1 MASLRRRSR
10 GEAGL
15 TLIELVVSTA
25 ILGFIL
31 AAVTAAITVVLISA
45 SPTQGRTAA
54 SHDKQLIDAY
64 FGTDVQNS
72 TSVSTT
78 KPACASPSTA
88 TVNSSVV
95 ALTWQD
101 STGGA
106 ATTDNYAWYY
116 VARPKATGGGADLT
130 RVAQLRRAYCVVP
143 VGGGATTVY
152 RDVVVSYTVGASG
165 PVLTCAPVA
174 ACPGAPRRVAL
185 TVSLGL
191 TDPTAL
197 RVQADRRLTS

>member
-1 MASLRRRSR
+1 MKR
-10 GEAGL
+10 GRLGDVGL
-15 TLIELVVSTA
+15 TLIELIVSTG

-72 TSVSTT
+72 SAVSTT
-78 KPACASPSTA
+78 KPACASPSSA
-88 TVNSSVV
+88 TVNGSVV
-95 ALTWQD
+95 TLTWQD

-106 ATTDNYAWYY
+106 ATTNNYAWYY
-116 VARPKATGGGADLT
+116 VARPKAVGGGADLS
-130 RVAQLRRAYCVVP
+130 RVAKLRRAYCVVP
-143 VGGGATTVY
+143 VGGGAATVV
-152 RDVVVSYTVGASG
+152 RDTPISYTVGPTA
-165 PVLTCAPVA
+165 PVLTCLPAGS
-174 ACPGAPRRVAL
+174 CPGTPRRVAL

-191 TDPTAL
+191 TDPTSL